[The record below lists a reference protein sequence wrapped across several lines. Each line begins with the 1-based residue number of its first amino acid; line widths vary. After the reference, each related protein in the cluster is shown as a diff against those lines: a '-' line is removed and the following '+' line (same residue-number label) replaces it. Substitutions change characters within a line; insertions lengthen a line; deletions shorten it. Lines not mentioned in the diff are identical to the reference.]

1 MDHQFGELQNFI
13 EQVGREGNKQKVLL
27 ERRGGGGSS
36 GQESVGEQAA
46 LPNFRDS
53 HLKRTSAH
61 IQITRSRGQTAFR
74 RVILGEVSVTN
85 GSDDVMEQ
93 RPAWGG
99 SMRPPLSCSQAY
111 LQETKKE
118 KGFRNVFQL

>member
-1 MDHQFGELQNFI
+1 MDHRFGELQNFT
-13 EQVGREGNKQKVLL
+13 EQVERGGNRKSCW
-27 ERRGGGGSS
+27 RGWGGGGSL

-46 LPNFRDS
+46 LLNFRDS

-61 IQITRSRGQTAFR
+61 IQITRSRGQTAFG

-85 GSDDVMEQ
+85 GSDVMEQ

-111 LQETKKE
+111 LSM
-118 KGFRNVFQL
+118 R